1 MQVLTMRSVNHTFQ
15 SLIRSRLKMH
25 LKLSFSSLPFLSFT
39 HDNLQK
45 NSHLASHLATSPI
58 LQFLELFFYVSST
71 AFVEEIRLPPETL
84 HNLGPF
90 GSSETNQNTRM
101 EIYHSRY

>member
-25 LKLSFSSLPFLSFT
+25 LKLSFSSLPFL
-39 HDNLQK
+39 
-45 NSHLASHLATSPI
+45 
-58 LQFLELFFYVSST
+58 LQFLELFFYVSRT
-71 AFVEEIRLPPETL
+71 AFVEEIRVPPEIL
-84 HNLGPF
+84 RNLGPF